1 MHLTLQK
8 KGMEKQFVPRPQKVA
23 NEKYISFPN
32 TTVYASTACLFP
44 MAKTSPSV
52 MGKRKPVN
60 LPPWAVGLRWIT
72 SGLWEHPSPLQMQRT
87 DSQTHT
93 LRETPAIK
101 SWEGIK
107 ILSEANQKLACQ
119 RMWTLLRTLRR
130 NEIDGVKEQD
140 ENCQSQSAFSK
151 CEWNALASG
160 DRLRCRT
167 TTGP

>member
-1 MHLTLQK
+1 
-8 KGMEKQFVPRPQKVA
+8 MENQFVPIHRKCQMKNTLA
-23 NEKYISFPN
+23 FP
-32 TTVYASTACLFP
+32 TLYASTASLFP

-93 LRETPAIK
+93 HTLRETPAIK
-101 SWEGIK
+101 SWERIK
-107 ILSEANQKLACQ
+107 ILSGANQKLGCQ
-119 RMWTLLRTLRR
+119 RMWTLLRTLCR

-151 CEWNALASG
+151 CEWNALASR
-160 DRLRCRT
+160 DLLRCHT